1 MEETTQNK
9 TIATSDN
16 SEDQISTLQIII
28 AIAIILIACG
38 ILIFAGYKL
47 IKHFQSESN
56 QDNNIE
62 NEGNINGDG
71 AQDQNQSE
79 EGWQLFVGN
88 AFLIKYPEAWDVK
101 SSSEKYVQFGPQIET
116 DDITN
121 VERIAVFIGSK
132 LSTVS
137 LPLKQEIEEFK
148 NQSDYAEVVF
158 EKDTTVDGIPAKE
171 ILLIEKEKT
180 YTRRTI
186 STFFEK
192 DSVVWEIRGVTYRT
206 DKKQVDEFLVIYE
219 EMLASLK
226 IIN

>member
-1 MEETTQNK
+1 MDEDTPNK
-9 TIATSDN
+9 TDTLSDN
-16 SEDQISTLQIII
+16 SQDEVSTLQMII
-28 AIAIILIACG
+28 AILIILVALG

-47 IKHFQSESN
+47 IKHFQRESN

-62 NEGNINGDG
+62 NEGDINGDG
-71 AQDQNQSE
+71 AHDENQPE
-79 EGWQLFVGN
+79 DGWQLFVGN
-88 AFLIKYPEAWDVK
+88 AFLIKYPDEWEVK
-101 SSSEKYVQFGPQIET
+101 SSSEKYVQFGPETET

-148 NQSDYAEVVF
+148 KQSDYAQVVF
-158 EKDTTVDGIPAKE
+158 EKDTTVDGHPAKE

-192 DSVVWEIRGVTYRT
+192 DGVIWEIRGVTYRT
-206 DKKQVDEFLVIYE
+206 EKKQVEEFILIYE
-219 EMLASLK
+219 GMLASLK

>member
-9 TIATSDN
+9 TLATSDN

-38 ILIFAGYKL
+38 ILVFAGYKL

-71 AQDQNQSE
+71 AQDQNQPE

-88 AFLIKYPEAWDVK
+88 AFLIKYPDAWDVK
-101 SSSEKYVQFGPQIET
+101 SSSEKYVQFGPKIET

-219 EMLASLK
+219 EMLTSLK